1 MKPAVFLDR
10 DGTLNEDIGFPDR
23 ITQVHLYPF
32 AIESVRMLR
41 EAGFAA
47 VVITH
52 QSGVGRGFFDDAAV
66 RTLHEAFA
74 GLFEAAGAPLD
85 AIYYC
90 PHDSSPGRPGCGLG
104 CECRKPLPGLGLRA
118 ARELGLDLG
127 RSFMVGDKVDD
138 IAFGRA
144 IGATPVL
151 VRTGYGEET
160 ARGAADAEARPA
172 YVAPTLLDAAR
183 WIIGRSRGG

>member
-23 ITQVHLYPF
+23 MTQVHLYPF
-32 AIESVRMLR
+32 AVPSVRMLR
-41 EAGFAA
+41 EAGFA
-47 VVITH
+47 VVVVTH
-52 QSGVGRGFFDDAAV
+52 QSGVGRGFFDEAAV

-74 GLFEAAGAPLD
+74 ALFEEAGAPLD
-85 AIYYC
+85 GIYYC
-90 PHDSSPGRPGCGLG
+90 PHDSSPGRPGSGPG

-118 ARELGLDLG
+118 ARELALDLG
-127 RSFMVGDKVDD
+127 RSFMVGDKIDD
-138 IAFGRA
+138 VAFGRA

-160 ARGAADAEARPA
+160 AHSPALSEARPA
-172 YVAPTLLDAAR
+172 HIAPTLLDAAR
-183 WIIGRSRGG
+183 WIIDRSRR

>member
-10 DGTLNEDIGFPDR
+10 DGTLNEDIGFPNR
-23 ITQVHLYPF
+23 ISQVHLYPF
-32 AIESVRMLR
+32 AVEAVRLLR
-41 EAGFAA
+41 DAGFAA
-47 VVITH
+47 VVVTH
-52 QSGVGRGFFDDAAV
+52 QSGVGRGFFDEAAV
-66 RTLHEAFA
+66 RALHDAFA
-74 GLFEAAGAPLD
+74 AQFQAAGAPLD
-85 AIYYC
+85 GIYYC
-90 PHDSSPGRPGCGLG
+90 PHDSSPGRPGFGQG

-138 IAFGRA
+138 VAFGRA

-160 ARGAADAEARPA
+160 SHSRALAEARPA
-172 YVAPTLLDAAR
+172 YIAATLLDAAR
-183 WIIGRSRGG
+183 WIVDRSRR